1 MFDKLYEFI
10 INFFKYLQCRNEI
23 KKISSE
29 DDNMS
34 EILIK
39 YDEIYNIQNPFI
51 L

>member
-10 INFFKYLQCRNEI
+10 INFLKYLQCRSRI
-23 KKISSE
+23 KKIDE
-29 DDNMS
+29 ENDNIS

-39 YDEIYNIQNPFI
+39 YDEIYNIENPFI

>member
-10 INFFKYLQCRNEI
+10 INFLKYLQCGNRI
-23 KKISSE
+23 KKINSK

-39 YDEIYNIQNPFI
+39 YDEIYNIENPFI